1 MLLIPYART
10 NSSPWGRLCT
20 SLAPHMDG
28 LSLPLPRGMQ
38 HCPRPAA
45 RGQAMVPRAGE
56 VPPSV
61 AGVSPEAG
69 GAPPPVAGVSPEAG
83 VPPPVLPW
91 PPSPP
96 AGYIDVVIHKNG
108 NPTGPIGSLRC
119 TGHTCVQY
127 VAEIA
132 TTMFNLPAG
141 FVILCVDTPDGRQ
154 LLNPSMAMSALGQ
167 QRCVVHVALRP
178 PRFHH
183 WHYS

>member
-1 MLLIPYART
+1 MTYMIVLPSHTRAHMRVTCMLLIPYART

-45 RGQAMVPRAGE
+45 RGHAMVPRAGE

-83 VPPPVLPW
+83 VPRHVLPW
-91 PPSPP
+91 PPCV
-96 AGYIDVVIHKNG
+96 DV
-108 NPTGPIGSLRC
+108 P
-119 TGHTCVQY
+119 
-127 VAEIA
+127 
-132 TTMFNLPAG
+132 
-141 FVILCVDTPDGRQ
+141 LCVSHMPTWRSPRVSPKANAERGHM
-154 LLNPSMAMSALGQ
+154 LALGKCHAK
-167 QRCVVHVALRP
+167 RGVN
-178 PRFHH
+178 
-183 WHYS
+183 